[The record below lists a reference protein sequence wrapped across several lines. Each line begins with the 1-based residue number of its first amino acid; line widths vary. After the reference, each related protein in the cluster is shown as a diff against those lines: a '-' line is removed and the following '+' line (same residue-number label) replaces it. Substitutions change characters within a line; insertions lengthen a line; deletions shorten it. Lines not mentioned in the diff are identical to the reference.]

1 METEGKRDGLSCMYE
16 LSWIAQS
23 VPKPEYKT
31 IYNFGGILLFLW
43 FDPFQ
48 NTVNKPSRN
57 TLFYQFYF
65 IDMVLSHS
73 ISFPLKIR
81 YLQKFEKD
89 LDNWNTHSRCI
100 IVFLGTINGKK

>member
-1 METEGKRDGLSCMYE
+1 MVYHVCTSYLE
-16 LSWIAQS
+16 LHNQFLNQNI
-23 VPKPEYKT
+23 KPFT
-31 IYNFGGILLFLW
+31 TLAVSLLFLW

-48 NTVNKPSRN
+48 NTVSKPSRN
-57 TLFYQFYF
+57 TLFYQLYF

-89 LDNWNTHSRCI
+89 LDN
-100 IVFLGTINGKK
+100 